1 MKNQAVR
8 IKRVSNTVI
17 RLIDLHTHTIFSDG
31 ELLPS
36 ELVRRAVI
44 HGYEAI
50 ALTDHADYTN
60 LEHVLEAAK
69 KAKYLEDEW
78 DIRVLPGVELT
89 HVPPRKIAPLA
100 KKAKDLGAK
109 IVVVHGETISEP
121 VAPGTNAASV
131 ACEYVDILAH
141 PGLIS
146 EEDVQTATE
155 NNVFLEITARNGHNR
170 TNGHVSRLALEIGAT
185 LVVNTDTH
193 APENLIT
200 DETALKIAM
209 GAGLT
214 ESRAKEAFKAS
225 AKKVAEIEWL

>member
-1 MKNQAVR
+1 M
-8 IKRVSNTVI
+8 
-17 RLIDLHTHTIFSDG
+17 IDLHTHTIFSDG

-131 ACEYVDILAH
+131 SCEYVDILAH

-146 EEDVQTATE
+146 EEDVQTAAE

-214 ESRAKEAFKAS
+214 ESRAKETFKAS
-225 AKKVAEIEWL
+225 KKKVAEIEWL

>member
-1 MKNQAVR
+1 M
-8 IKRVSNTVI
+8 
-17 RLIDLHTHTIFSDG
+17 IDLHTHTIFSDG
-31 ELLPS
+31 ELIPS

-44 HGYEAI
+44 HGYTAI

-60 LEHVLEAAK
+60 LEQLLDAAK
-69 KAKYLEDEW
+69 KAKYLESEW
-78 DIRVLPGVELT
+78 DIRVLSGVELT

-100 KKAKDLGAK
+100 KKAKELGAE

-146 EEDVQTATE
+146 EEDVEIAKE
-155 NNVFLEITARNGHNR
+155 NNVCLEITARNGHNR
-170 TNGHVSRLALEIGAT
+170 TNGHVVRLALEIGAT

-193 APENLIT
+193 DPEDLIT
-200 DETALKIAM
+200 DEKALKIAM

-214 ESRAKEAFKAS
+214 EAGAREALKAS
-225 AKKVAEIEWL
+225 ARKVSEID

>member
-1 MKNQAVR
+1 M
-8 IKRVSNTVI
+8 I

-36 ELVRRAVI
+36 ELVRRAVV
-44 HGYEAI
+44 HGYTAI
-50 ALTDHADYTN
+50 AITDHADYTN

-69 KAKYLEDEW
+69 KAKYLENEW

-100 KKAKDLGAK
+100 KKAKDLGAE
-109 IVVVHGETISEP
+109 IVVVHGETIYEP

-146 EEDVQTATE
+146 EEDVRTAAE
-155 NNVFLEITARNGHNR
+155 NECL
-170 TNGHVSRLALEIGAT
+170 S
-185 LVVNTDTH
+185 
-193 APENLIT
+193 
-200 DETALKIAM
+200 
-209 GAGLT
+209 
-214 ESRAKEAFKAS
+214 
-225 AKKVAEIEWL
+225 

>member
-1 MKNQAVR
+1 M
-8 IKRVSNTVI
+8 I

-146 EEDVQTATE
+146 EEDVQIAAE

-225 AKKVAEIEWL
+225 AKKVTEIERL

>member
-1 MKNQAVR
+1 M
-8 IKRVSNTVI
+8 
-17 RLIDLHTHTIFSDG
+17 IDLHTHTIFSDG
-31 ELLPS
+31 ELIPS

-44 HGYEAI
+44 HGYKAI

-60 LEHVLEAAK
+60 LEQLIEVAK
-69 KAKYLEDEW
+69 KAKYLEEEL
-78 DIRVLPGVELT
+78 DIRVLAGVELT

-100 KKAKDLGAK
+100 KKAKDLGAE

-121 VAPGTNAASV
+121 VAPGTNAESV

-146 EEDVQTATE
+146 EEDVEKAKE
-155 NNVFLEITARNGHNR
+155 NNVCLEITVRNGHNR
-170 TNGHVSRLALEIGAT
+170 TNGHVARLALEIGAT
-185 LVVNTDTH
+185 LLVNTDTH

-200 DETALKIAM
+200 DETALKIAI

-214 ESRAKEAFKAS
+214 EERAREVLKAS
-225 AKKVAEIEWL
+225 ERKIAEIV

>member
-1 MKNQAVR
+1 MIQ
-8 IKRVSNTVI
+8 
-17 RLIDLHTHTIFSDG
+17 LIDLHTHTIFSDG

-60 LEHVLEAAK
+60 LEQLLDAAK
-69 KAKYLEDEW
+69 KAKYLEEEW

-89 HVPPRKIAPLA
+89 HVPPRKIAPMA
-100 KKAKDLGAK
+100 KKAKELGAE
-109 IVVVHGETISEP
+109 IVVVHGETIYEP
-121 VAPGTNAASV
+121 VAPGTNAASA

-146 EEDVQTATE
+146 EEDVRTAAE
-155 NNVFLEITARNGHNR
+155 NNVLLELTARNGHNR
-170 TNGHVSRLALEIGAT
+170 TNGHVARLALELGAK

-193 APENLIT
+193 APEDLIT
-200 DETALKIAM
+200 DETALQIAM
-209 GAGLT
+209 GSGLT
-214 ESRAKEAFKAS
+214 ESGAKDAFEASK
-225 AKKVAEIEWL
+225 KKVAEIV

>member
-1 MKNQAVR
+1 
-8 IKRVSNTVI
+8 VI

-31 ELLPS
+31 ELIPS

-44 HGYEAI
+44 HGYTAI
-50 ALTDHADYTN
+50 AITDHADYTN

-69 KAKYLEDEW
+69 KAKYLEEEW
-78 DIRVLPGVELT
+78 DIRVLSGVELT
-89 HVPPRKIAPLA
+89 HVPPGKIAPLA
-100 KKAKDLGAK
+100 KKAKEQGAE
-109 IVVVHGETISEP
+109 IVVVHGETIYEP
-121 VAPGTNAASV
+121 VAPGTNAASA

-146 EEDVQTATE
+146 EEDVETAKE
-155 NNVFLEITARNGHNR
+155 NNVCLEITARNGHNR
-170 TNGHVSRLALEIGAT
+170 TNGHVARLALEIGAT
-185 LVVNTDTH
+185 LLVNTDTH

-214 ESRAKEAFKAS
+214 EAEAREVLKAS
-225 AKKVAEIEWL
+225 ARKIAEIV

>member
-1 MKNQAVR
+1 
-8 IKRVSNTVI
+8 VI

-50 ALTDHADYTN
+50 AITDHADYTN

-69 KAKYLEDEW
+69 KAKYLEHEW

-100 KKAKDLGAK
+100 KKAKDMGAE
-109 IVVVHGETISEP
+109 IVVVHGETIYEP

-146 EEDVQTATE
+146 QEDVETAAE
-155 NNVFLEITARNGHNR
+155 NNIYLEITARNGHNR
-170 TNGHVSRLALEIGAT
+170 TNGHVARLALEIGAI

-214 ESRAKEAFKAS
+214 ESRSKEAFKAS
-225 AKKVAEIEWL
+225 AKKVAEIS